1 MREELNNIH
10 PVDEHVGRKL
20 KLKRVEKSLT
30 QNQLAESIGVTFQQI
45 QKYEKGANR
54 ISSSKL
60 FEIAQTLQVSISYF
74 FAELENTNYEFRN
87 DESYVALF
95 DSANDDYKAEIEESK
110 DELHDLIASYIS
122 IKDPKDKKNLIEIAK
137 SLANK

>member
-1 MREELNNIH
+1 MREELNTIH
-10 PVDEHVGRKL
+10 YVDEHVGRKL
-20 KLKRVEKSLT
+20 KLKRVEKNLT

-60 FEIAQTLQVSISYF
+60 YEIAQTLKVSISYF
-74 FAELENTNYEFRN
+74 FVELENTNYEFRN

-122 IKDPKDKKNLIEIAK
+122 IKDPKDKKNLLEIAK